1 MKKSIILG
9 IGLIAAMSSCNDFL
23 DISPDDTFINTP
35 SYWSNSCNLDNQCNH
50 FLNNYVGYGN
60 AGGGG
65 WFYFKTLSDDQVSYQ
80 DNLWS
85 YTNVVSAS
93 SNWSNPLTEIRRAS
107 YIIQGLK
114 SSTLSETVKAS
125 YEGIARLNRA
135 WQYYQFVREYGDVPW
150 VGHVVS
156 TDDNDVLYGPRVDR
170 DIVMDSV
177 LNDLDFA
184 AKHIQGSNKQ
194 RFTADMALAMKAQS
208 AMNAGQWD
216 EAIAGYKKAIAI
228 NDKDA
233 LVLTYLGFCLN
244 SKAQALNASQEQ
256 KSLYAQSKVYLEKAR
271 DLDPNKERANW
282 SYPLYQCYYTL
293 YGADDS
299 RTKEMEKMVK

>member
-107 YIIQGLK
+107 YII
-114 SSTLSETVKAS
+114 
-125 YEGIARLNRA
+125 
-135 WQYYQFVREYGDVPW
+135 
-150 VGHVVS
+150 
-156 TDDNDVLYGPRVDR
+156 
-170 DIVMDSV
+170 
-177 LNDLDFA
+177 
-184 AKHIQGSNKQ
+184 
-194 RFTADMALAMKAQS
+194 
-208 AMNAGQWD
+208 
-216 EAIAGYKKAIAI
+216 
-228 NDKDA
+228 
-233 LVLTYLGFCLN
+233 
-244 SKAQALNASQEQ
+244 
-256 KSLYAQSKVYLEKAR
+256 
-271 DLDPNKERANW
+271 
-282 SYPLYQCYYTL
+282 
-293 YGADDS
+293 
-299 RTKEMEKMVK
+299 